1 MVDTNKLRGLI
12 YERGLTMA
20 KCAKLIGMKKRTFY
34 TKMQNRDWRS
44 FEMARLKDVL
54 QMSDDMAI
62 EIFFSKLVTQ

>member
-1 MVDTNKLRGLI
+1 MVDCNKLRGLI

-34 TKMQNRDWRS
+34 TKMQNRNWRS

-54 QMSDDMAI
+54 QMSDDMAV
-62 EIFFSKLVTQ
+62 EIFFSSR